1 MAEIGAQLREA
12 RTRARIEIAQ
22 MEAQTKIRAK
32 YLRALE
38 NEEWELLPGPTYV
51 KSFLKTYGDMLGI
64 DGRQLVADY
73 KNTHEPFQAEGDI
86 GQISKHTGGRMNRRQ
101 QQASAGLGRLI
112 AAVIVILAIA
122 AGGGY
127 YLVGRDAGD
136 GGSATQPT
144 PATDATEGSPVSDD
158 PEPKATAKPSAKNVS
173 VVVEATSDG
182 VTVCVRAGKRIEV
195 PATVLRTGQKTDAV
209 RGRSVVVTADARA
222 IKLTIGGKRATL
234 PSGTGPVTA
243 VITDGGVKKASAA
256 ATACRA

>member
-38 NEEWELLPGPTYV
+38 TEEWELLPGPTYV

-64 DGRQLVADY
+64 DGRQLVTDY

-112 AAVIVILAIA
+112 AAAVLLIAIVG
-122 AGGGY
+122 GGGY
-127 YLVGRDAGD
+127 YLVGRDSGD
-136 GGSATQPT
+136 GARAAQAT
-144 PATDATEGSPVSDD
+144 PAPDAVDGDAVADD
-158 PEPKATAKPSAKNVS
+158 PGRTPGTSARKNVS
-173 VVVEATSDG
+173 VVVAATTGG
-182 VTVCVRAGKRIEV
+182 VTVCVRAGKRIAV
-195 PATVLRTGQKTDAV
+195 PATELRAGQKTAAV
-209 RGRSVVVTADARA
+209 RGRSVVVTADTRA
-222 IKLTIGGKRATL
+222 IKLTVGGKRAVL
-234 PSGTGPVTA
+234 PNGTGPITVT
-243 VITDGGVKKASAA
+243 VTDAGVKKASAA